1 MDERHGAYLRELRA
15 RHARDLEE
23 LRAAL
28 AGRRPR
34 ALKAIERRQRAVERE
49 TARILEAVR

>member
-1 MDERHGAYLRELRA
+1 MEKNHEAYLRELRT
-15 RHARDLEE
+15 RHEAEREE
-23 LRAAL
+23 LRTAL

-34 ALKAIERRQRAVERE
+34 ALKAIERRQRAVEEE